1 MTAADKYYLKAKD
14 NYPYDMDEA
23 LEALEYG
30 LSCDDTHPGLLTLQ
44 GNIYYRNLCNFDL
57 AIEYYE
63 LALFYDNRFTDTYYP
78 YIQLCIDIC
87 NYTKAKQLIKRAA
100 TVPGI
105 DKAQIAYRTAKM
117 FEKQEMY
124 KDAVAHINIAI
135 TICTE
140 KECNTFLND
149 ELERVQLKI
158 KNKHISGKKIN
169 IILT

>member
-14 NYPYDMDEA
+14 NYPYDLDTA

-44 GNIYYRNLCNFDL
+44 GNIYYRDLRDFDL
-57 AIEYYE
+57 AMEYFE
-63 LALFYDNRFTDTYYP
+63 LALFYDNRYTDTYYA

-87 NYTKAKQLIKRAA
+87 NYTKAMQLIERASV
-100 TVPGI
+100 VPGI

-117 FEKQEMY
+117 YEKQELY
-124 KDAVAHINIAI
+124 KDALSHIQTAIA
-135 TICTE
+135 TCTE

-149 ELERVQLKI
+149 ELERVQLKM
-158 KNKHISGKKIN
+158 KNKFASEKRIN